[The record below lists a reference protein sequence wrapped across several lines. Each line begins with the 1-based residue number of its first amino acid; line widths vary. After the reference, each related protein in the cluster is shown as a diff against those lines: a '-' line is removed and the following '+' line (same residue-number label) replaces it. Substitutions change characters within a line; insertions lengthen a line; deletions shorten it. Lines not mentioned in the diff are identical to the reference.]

1 MREGLSV
8 IKSLLSLNIRI
19 VHYYRYVKE
28 LHPSSDRA
36 SLRGASLSDP
46 VDAPRKH
53 RTGKR
58 SADIIPMLVNI
69 YGSKELFI
77 NEYRSLLSNQLLAHC
92 SYDMENEIRHM
103 ELLKVRFV

>member
-1 MREGLSV
+1 
-8 IKSLLSLNIRI
+8 
-19 VHYYRYVKE
+19 
-28 LHPSSDRA
+28 
-36 SLRGASLSDP
+36 
-46 VDAPRKH
+46 
-53 RTGKR
+53 
-58 SADIIPMLVNI
+58 MLVNI